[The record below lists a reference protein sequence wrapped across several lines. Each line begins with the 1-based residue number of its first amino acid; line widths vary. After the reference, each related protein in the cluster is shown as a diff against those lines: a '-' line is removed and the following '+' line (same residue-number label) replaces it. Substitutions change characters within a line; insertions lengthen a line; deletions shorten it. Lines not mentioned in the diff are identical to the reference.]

1 MEQRRSV
8 LEAKVGFVGE
18 RALDDMSQAF
28 KERRYREAFNLAT
41 DIIGPEDALPSLL
54 MKPYN
59 WDALYRAFTC
69 RAQIYERQVRNYQ
82 KALEDYDYALGIK
95 QHPDLFNNRGNVKRL
110 LGNFSGA
117 LEDYENA
124 IRLTPDDAELYY
136 NKGTLLDDL
145 SSFDLAIESFNKAI
159 ELLPDQG
166 RYYNNRGYVFQNLKR
181 YDDAIRDYDKVIG
194 NLLFDLCAAAYVHYV
209 IRKRQHLFFQKA
221 LSATKSD
228 IWITAMVNKSH
239 SLKFQEKYE
248 ESIRAIEELM
258 TAVPSEQTNPFFLRD
273 MATCYKLQGK
283 NKQALEKFEEALEQN
298 RNDFDEE
305 DLEAV
310 QQDIQL
316 LLELMSALSPSQ

>member
-181 YDDAIRDYDKVIG
+181 YDDAIRDYDKVI
-194 NLLFDLCAAAYVHYV
+194 
-209 IRKRQHLFFQKA
+209 A